1 MLICSDEHVSCEI
14 EHICRHFHVTLWSPS
29 SLLPFTLHLSLF
41 PFLSLPP
48 FISPSPFF
56 SSPPSPLPFPLPLN
70 LRVSQLA
77 FFVSQWSRL
86 LTCSR
91 SHLVCI
97 KEWSPKPPSRREE
110 QAVGHHQDTKV
121 YYHYDCIIVW
131 MGSVQF
137 PSL

>member
-1 MLICSDEHVSCEI
+1 MSSLPCNFVLS
-14 EHICRHFHVTLWSPS
+14 FLSPS
-29 SLLPFTLHLSLF
+29 FHPPSLSLSLF
-41 PFLSLPP
+41 PFLPLSFPSSLSLSLSLPPSLPP
-48 FISPSPFF
+48 FISPSPLF
-56 SSPPSPLPFPLPLN
+56 SSPPSPLPFPLPLH

-77 FFVSQWSRL
+77 FFVFQWSRL

-97 KEWSPKPPSRREE
+97 KEWSPTPPSRREE

-131 MGSVQF
+131 MGSV
-137 PSL
+137 